1 MGERYLPV
9 LLYNPATEGVTPRRN
24 DAVKEKDAAVLDE
37 SISFIIRSCCCIL
50 RIKLSESNG

>member
-24 DAVKEKDAAVLDE
+24 DAVKGKNAAVLDE
-37 SISFIIRSCCCIL
+37 LHLFRDNL
-50 RIKLSESNG
+50 YVF